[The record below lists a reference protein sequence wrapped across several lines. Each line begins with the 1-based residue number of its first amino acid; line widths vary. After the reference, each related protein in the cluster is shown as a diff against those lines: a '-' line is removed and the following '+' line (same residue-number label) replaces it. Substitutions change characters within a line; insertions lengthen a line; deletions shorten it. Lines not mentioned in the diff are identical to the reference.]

1 MDSTDSPLRDAA
13 LAAAERGWHVFPL
26 QPRAKRPALHGR
38 SACPG
43 TGACRDG
50 HQGWEQRA
58 TVDASRIRAAWSHD
72 HYNIGLAAGPSGLCV
87 LDLDTLKPGEEST
100 EVPEP
105 WREAGATCGED
116 VLILLAEQAGH
127 PPLPDTLTVA
137 TPTGG
142 WHLYYQAP
150 PGVELRNTEGGQG
163 RGLGWKIDTRAGG
176 GYVVAPGSTTP
187 EGVYRVVLDMAPA
200 PLPQWI
206 ADQLAPP
213 PLPAA
218 PVSPIRAGTRS
229 RYLHATVRA
238 EAAKVTDA
246 ARGQRNAA
254 LYGAALA
261 LGQLVAGGSLGTE
274 EVTTALLHAAA
285 GHVACRAY
293 SERQAHQTI
302 TSGLAAGANRPR
314 QVA

>member
-1 MDSTDSPLRDAA
+1 MDSTSAPLRDAA
-13 LAAAERGWHVFPL
+13 LAAAEREWHVFPL

-38 SACPG
+38 AACPG

-58 TVDASRIRAAWSHD
+58 TVDAGRIRAAWSHD
-72 HYNIGLAAGPSGLCV
+72 RYNIGLATGPSALCV
-87 LDLDTLKPGEEST
+87 LDLDTLKPGEDT
-100 EVPEP
+100 GEVPDQ

-116 VLILLAEQAGH
+116 VLILLAEQAGQ

-150 PGVELRNTEGGQG
+150 AGAELRNTEGEQG
-163 RGLGWKIDTRAGG
+163 RGLGWKIDTRARG
-176 GYVVAPGSTTP
+176 GYVVAPGSVTP
-187 EGVYRVVLDMAPA
+187 EGVYRVVLDVAPA
-200 PLPQWI
+200 PLPDWVVERLRP
-206 ADQLAPP
+206 A

-218 PVSPIRAGTRS
+218 PVSPIRTGLRS
-229 RYLHATVRA
+229 RYLQATVRA

-246 ARGQRNAA
+246 ARGQRNAT
-254 LYGAALA
+254 LYGASLA
-261 LGQLVAGGSLGTE
+261 LGQLVAGGSLAAE
-274 EVTTALLHAAA
+274 EVTTALMQAA
-285 GHVACRAY
+285 GGHLACRAY
-293 SERQAHQTI
+293 SEQQARQTI

-314 QVA
+314 HVA